1 MIQKNM
7 MTGDGLDKNE
17 AKVEVAASKFNP
29 TGKNESEQ
37 NPTFPVFGKEK
48 MEKLLGDVINCMKK

>member
-1 MIQKNM
+1 M

>member
-1 MIQKNM
+1 

-29 TGKNESEQ
+29 TGKKETDQ

-48 MEKLLGDVINCMKK
+48 MEKLLDDVIDCMNK